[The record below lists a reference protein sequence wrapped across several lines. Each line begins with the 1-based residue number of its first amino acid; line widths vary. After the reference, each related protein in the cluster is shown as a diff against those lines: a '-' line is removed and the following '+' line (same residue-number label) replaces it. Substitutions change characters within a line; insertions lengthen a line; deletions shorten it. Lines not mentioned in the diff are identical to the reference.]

1 MLQTPFRARWAN
13 LQQVRI
19 DCYVSFVKVVS
30 DQEVVEALEWQFART
45 PEQVN
50 QEREHLIKWIENA
63 GESMWNIGKWIC

>member
-1 MLQTPFRARWAN
+1 M
-13 LQQVRI
+13 QQVRI
-19 DCYVSFVKVVS
+19 HCYVSFVKVVS

-63 GESMWNIGKWIC
+63 GESMWNIGK

>member
-1 MLQTPFRARWAN
+1 M
-13 LQQVRI
+13 QQVRI
-19 DCYVSFVKVVS
+19 HCYVSFVKVVS

-63 GESMWNIGKWIC
+63 GESMWNIGSKFVSAGWH